1 MAILE
6 EKATEQATEH
16 KTVEQYDAHPHKGTK
31 QANYRI
37 PQNLLDGV
45 AVLAQDAGLS
55 KNDIINLAIYN
66 TLCAKG
72 YENKKPKP
80 AKVVKL

>member
-1 MAILE
+1 MAVLE
-6 EKATEQATEH
+6 DNPIQSSEH
-16 KTVEQYDAHPHKGTK
+16 RTIEQYDAHPHTAAK

-45 AVLAQDAGLS
+45 AVLASDSGLS

-72 YENKKPKP
+72 YENKKPK
-80 AKVVKL
+80 AVKVLKL